1 MNPQQIPPTQ
11 PMSPGLSP
19 VPEAVPAV
27 LPMAG
32 TTPQPGINTAPPK
45 TRNPNST
52 QNNLLIAEIRDG
64 MLIMNDGSFRAVV
77 ACESINFDLMSSRER
92 EGVEYSY
99 QSFLNSLYFPIQI
112 FIRSERIDIGPY
124 LERLVKQRRS
134 QDNMLLGVLME
145 DYISFIDDLSR
156 ETNIMDKQFYV
167 VVPYFSSGDLS
178 ALANVSKSIFA
189 SFTKQ
194 QDQQR
199 VRIDEVTYNKA
210 KDELSNR
217 VNATVSGLYQIGVK
231 THALNTQQLSELY
244 YNSYNPDTAVH
255 QSIGNTEAHTGTY
268 VQKGQGA
275 PPVAPG
281 GV

>member
-1 MNPQQIPPTQ
+1 MNPQQIPTQ
-11 PMSPGLSP
+11 QSVPPALSP
-19 VPEAVPAV
+19 EPVASPTA
-27 LPMAG
+27 LPMAS
-32 TTPQPGINTAPPK
+32 TPPQPGINSAPPK

-77 ACESINFDLMSSRER
+77 SCESINFDLMSSRER

-112 FIRSERIDIGPY
+112 FIRSQRIDIGPY

-145 DYISFIDDLSR
+145 DYIRFIDDLSR

-167 VVPYFSSGDLS
+167 VVPYFSSGDLT

-194 QDQQR
+194 QEQQR
-199 VRIDEVTYNKA
+199 VKIDENTYNKA

-217 VNATVSGLYQIGVK
+217 INATVSGLYQIGVK
-231 THALNTQQLSELY
+231 TKSLNTQQLSELY
-244 YNSYNPDTAVH
+244 YNVYNPDTAVH
-255 QSIGNTEAHTGTY
+255 QSIGDTEAHTGTY
-268 VQKGQGA
+268 VQKAQGQPSA
-275 PPVAPG
+275 TPG
-281 GV
+281 GF